1 MSSPEVSRMGRLALL
16 PVVAGSWVLVLA
28 GPAAEPTTRP
38 HVEETRTSPWGKAVH
53 GLQARVRLPAQVEQN
68 APIEVSFEIECKPHQ
83 LPAGVSRLNTRRL
96 PTLLRLTL
104 TDVSTSDRV
113 VLKPYDP
120 NGPPEP
126 TDSFVAL
133 SGRTVPP
140 FRISF
145 PLLRSYPMTRD
156 LAVLG
161 WTLRSE
167 AEPGLYDGVVSY
179 SYSLEDGSE
188 GLGTEKEKSRFWTG
202 SFCSA
207 PVRIKIVPETPKTK
221 TLVVPK
227 RLRIEGHYVV
237 FGKDDSEEVK
247 RPIRNGCFIG
257 TRITGGD
264 GTAAFGLWSSCWD
277 QPGKGARI
285 GDLNNGDPKRRAKE
299 RTLTYT
305 IEIFETARLPESQ
318 WRPAPGAD
326 GYRTLWNETFTLIR
340 KPDSRPK

>member
-1 MSSPEVSRMGRLALL
+1 MSRLALIPL
-16 PVVAGSWVLVLA
+16 VAGSWALVLT
-28 GPAAEPTTRP
+28 GQAAEPTTRP
-38 HVEETRTSPWGKAVH
+38 HVEETRTSPWGKAVR
-53 GLQARVRLPAQVEQN
+53 GLQARAQLPAQVEQN
-68 APIEVSFEIECKPHQ
+68 APIEVSFEIQCKPHQ

-96 PTLLRLTL
+96 PTLLRLIL
-104 TDVSTSDRV
+104 TDVSTSERL
-113 VLKPYDP
+113 VLRPYDP

-145 PLLRSYPMTRD
+145 PLLRSDPITRD
-156 LAVLG
+156 LRVVG

-167 AEPGLYDGVVSY
+167 AEPGLYDCVVSY
-179 SYSLEDGSE
+179 SYSLEDDPE
-188 GLGTEKEKSRFWTG
+188 GLGGEKEKSRLWTG
-202 SFCSA
+202 SFESA
-207 PVRIKIVPETPKTK
+207 PVRIEIVPETPKTK

-237 FGKDDSEEVK
+237 FGKDDAEEVK

-264 GTAAFGLWSSCWD
+264 GTAAFGLRSSWWD
-277 QPGKGARI
+277 QPGKGVRI
-285 GDLNNGDPKRRAKE
+285 GDLNNGDPKRTAKK

-318 WRPAPGAD
+318 WHPAPGAD
-326 GYRTLWNETFTLIR
+326 GYETLWKQTFIVTREL
-340 KPDSRPK
+340 DSRPK